1 LEFGWLLRLH
11 LELHWSYSTYNTD
24 TYGSSKSGGRGGRAP
39 GAMSDLESSPPTH
52 SSASSHD
59 PSDAS
64 SASSSG
70 FANHS
75 RFNEESKRR
84 NSRGKSVTK
93 IILSSGSSDVAVMS
107 SNETALGPG
116 GVPLGAGLD
125 DDLSLLDLSSMPAI
139 PPHSMAMT
147 DSEAG
152 PDVADDEFRPAN
164 TDIFKDPSA
173 FDFLSQHGQK
183 VPGGTSAAAALARE
197 SLYRKFDPLIQGR
210 QSIMPPKEQRVDDED
225 TNHRESENLIAM
237 NSPDAKSSSTVSSG
251 RQHINS
257 QNQQQTP
264 SSNSPLNSI
273 LHHQQTNQQLGQS
286 CDSNNL
292 KNNNSNHTND
302 NEDMD
307 EEEEE
312 ERAHVAQL
320 SKKDAQIGQMDG
332 MVRSVE
338 DEMRRIRGEVK
349 QRQESEEQMRQVLK
363 EYEKTI
369 SELISDKEKS
379 KSRFEAEREGL
390 LGERDQSV
398 TDLRNVEAA
407 FADVHRKYERAKTV
421 VEGFRQNEET
431 LKKCLEESRLELM
444 RQEEKYDRLRR
455 HAEDTL
461 EKANAEIDSVSGSHE
476 AETARLT
483 AMLKKTEMKVASL
496 ERSVEQKVKE
506 NEELTAI
513 CDELIA
519 KVGAQ

>member
-1 LEFGWLLRLH
+1 
-11 LELHWSYSTYNTD
+11 
-24 TYGSSKSGGRGGRAP
+24 
-39 GAMSDLESSPPTH
+39 MSDLESSPPTH

-70 FANHS
+70 FASQS

-93 IILSSGSSDVAVMS
+93 IILSSGSSEAAVMS

-116 GVPLGAGLD
+116 GVPLGAGLE
-125 DDLSLLDLSSMPAI
+125 DDLSLLGLSSMPAI
-139 PPHSMAMT
+139 PSHSMAMT

-152 PDVADDEFRPAN
+152 PDVADDEFKPAN
-164 TDIFKDPSA
+164 ADIFKDPSA

-210 QSIMPPKEQRVDDED
+210 QSIMPPKEQRVTDDGD

-237 NSPDAKSSSTVSSG
+237 NSPEAKSSSTSNSG
-251 RQHINS
+251 RQQVNS
-257 QNQQQTP
+257 LHNRTP
-264 SSNSPLNSI
+264 SSTSSSNSL
-273 LHHQQTNQQLGQS
+273 LHHQQSRQS

-312 ERAHVAQL
+312 ERAHVEQL
-320 SKKDAQIGQMDG
+320 SKKEAQIGQMDG

-379 KSRFEAEREGL
+379 KSRFEAEREAL
-390 LGERDQSV
+390 LSERDQSV

-461 EKANAEIDSVSGSHE
+461 EKANAEIESVSGSHE